1 MDWNDKKLIELLKEG
16 GVCVMP
22 TDTIYG
28 VVGRAESELTVNR
41 IYALRKRNEVKPCII
56 LIGSIEELTKFNITL
71 TEVQK
76 NIIEKYIEPTSFIL
90 DCSLEKFAY
99 LHCGTKTLAFRIP
112 ALAPL
117 RNLLLQTGPL
127 IAPSA
132 NTEALPPS
140 NNIADAKK
148 YFGDAVD
155 LYVDGGQVVSRASR
169 VIRLHKDGRV
179 DIIRQ

>member
-90 DCSLEKFAY
+90 DCSLDTFAY

-112 ALAPL
+112 AFAP
-117 RNLLLQTGPL
+117 
-127 IAPSA
+127 
-132 NTEALPPS
+132 
-140 NNIADAKK
+140 
-148 YFGDAVD
+148 F
-155 LYVDGGQVVSRASR
+155 
-169 VIRLHKDGRV
+169 
-179 DIIRQ
+179 